1 MLAPPFP
8 AARVAAAPFAAL
20 LGAALLFAPAGSAVA
35 DDVTRSGDVPVIR
48 GTVTGA
54 SRAAVTVKLT
64 GNGEE
69 GTEEIPAAEVIEV
82 SWDGEPPTMGALRG
96 RESRGR
102 LEDALAG
109 YRDAV
114 DEMGQLGPLAR
125 GDVEFLIAR
134 TLGKLALNDPAR
146 RPEAAE
152 ALEEF
157 VAGRPDHFRFDPA
170 LRLLA
175 DVQAAAG
182 NLDAAGAALDKLK
195 ESPSPQFRTAA
206 AVAAGELAL
215 KRGEAD
221 AALAAFEQV
230 LRDAEGRAA
239 SEAKVGRAAA
249 LGQLNRH
256 PEALEALDAALD
268 EIALGD
274 AELRARVHVRRGQS
288 LQATGAER
296 DAILEYLK
304 VDVLYPGASAAHAE
318 SLYHLARLW
327 NSARFPE
334 RAAESAAKL
343 KSNYPNSDWAAK
355 LSAG

>member
-1 MLAPPFP
+1 MLAPSFS
-8 AARVAAAPFAAL
+8 AARPRVAAT
-20 LGAALLFAPAGSAVA
+20 LGAALLIAFAGTAVA

-54 SRAAVTVKLT
+54 SRAEVTVNLT
-64 GNGEE
+64 GDGEE
-69 GTEEIPAAEVIEV
+69 GTETIPAAEVVEI

-102 LEDALAG
+102 LEDALTG
-109 YRDAV
+109 YRAAA
-114 DEMGQLGPLAR
+114 DEMGRLGPLAR
-125 GDVEFLIAR
+125 GDIEFLIAR

-157 VAGRPDHFRFDPA
+157 VAGRPDHFRFDPV

-175 DVQAAAG
+175 EVQAAAG

-195 ESPSPQFRTAA
+195 ASPSPQFQTAA

-215 KRGEAD
+215 QRGDAD
-221 AALAAFEQV
+221 AALAAFDQV
-230 LRDAEGRAA
+230 LQNAEGRAA

-256 PEALEALDAALD
+256 PEALEALDATLE
-268 EIALGD
+268 EIPLGD

-288 LQATGAER
+288 LQATGAEQ

-343 KSNYPNSDWAAK
+343 KANYPNSDWAAK